1 MKQLKNT
8 FRLHAAIASL
18 VALVNLACVAA
29 QLPNQVGD
37 APKLLSFPLGER
49 VSLPSSQPSVQ
60 DIEPRQVPSV
70 AIPSPS
76 NYPIIQSQSPNP
88 NPNPAGPPPNTTTST
103 TIPLYGQTTTTPTYS
118 VNLTPFGGS
127 LIPSVPNSEFSSV
140 RITTSST
147 AGFPALTGYPVCG
160 KFAIFSIKT

>member
-1 MKQLKNT
+1 MNT
-8 FRLHAAIASL
+8 FRRRVAIASL
-18 VALVNLACVAA
+18 VILVLNLAFAAAA
-29 QLPNQVGD
+29 QLPSQVGD
-37 APKLLSFPLGER
+37 GAPKIPTFPLGER
-49 VSLPSSQPSVQ
+49 VSLPSSQPNIQ
-60 DIEPRQVPSV
+60 DIEPRQAAPGSA
-70 AIPSPS
+70 AIPGTGRS
-76 NYPIIQSQSPNP
+76 NYPNPSQNP
-88 NPNPAGPPPNTTTST
+88 QPAGPPPNTTTTST

-160 KFAIFSIKT
+160 KCSTVQSRN